1 MKICAY
7 TDWWFTNIGIF
18 LECHEGA
25 IEAVATV
32 VIAAFTIIL
41 AISTNRL
48 WKETKAGSKTA
59 KIAAQATSRIAKRTA
74 ENAALWQTSFRQQMR
89 AFVSIRNMR
98 VERRP
103 GPDGERRFY
112 FLFDWVNT
120 GNTPTKNMKTY
131 VQFYLEDQP
140 IPEDFDFS
148 GPLGVKETGTAFIA
162 PKVQYQVPTCPQWEL
177 HRRNCINM
185 PLSGAGRLMKMYSL
199 QPQFTLPG
207 FAV

>member
-1 MKICAY
+1 
-7 TDWWFTNIGIF
+7 
-18 LECHEGA
+18 
-25 IEAVATV
+25 
-32 VIAAFTIIL
+32 
-41 AISTNRL
+41 
-48 WKETKAGSKTA
+48 
-59 KIAAQATSRIAKRTA
+59 
-74 ENAALWQTSFRQQMR
+74 MR

-207 FAV
+207 FAVWFRSMAILRLPIGQTGNGVWILPTQFLIKITAPMRNVAKRN